1 MLRVRRS
8 DFGGGQRRPVAL
20 IILDGFGSYKPY
32 PGNAVRLAH
41 TPNVDRWNTIFPHT
55 EMTASG
61 RDVGLPAGQ
70 MGNSEVGHLN
80 LGAGF
85 IVNQWITRL
94 DKAIDFCSV
103 NHIKLYR
110 MTSALFPF
118 ADTDLGEAVL
128 HSMTEE
134 LRKTGDRALSM
145 GIRLVLHPDQFVVLS
160 SDKLSVVENSIK
172 ILATHALIL
181 DMLGQPRSPQAL
193 MNIHGGKSD
202 RTSQLK
208 SVIRDLPESIRSRLT
223 FENDE
228 YAYSSSEILEV
239 CLDTGVPMVFDAHH
253 HVIHEHL
260 ESYDDPS
267 VAEMLAAARTSW
279 SVPEW
284 QLVHISNGREFFADP
299 RHSDLITDMPNC
311 YYDAP
316 WIEVEAKFKE
326 LAIEKLRAEW
336 LSANV
341 PQFSNVS

>member
-1 MLRVRRS
+1 MSGINQVLEKDKLPELGLVCITTS
-8 DFGGGQRRPVAL
+8 D
-20 IILDGFGSYKPY
+20 
-32 PGNAVRLAH
+32 AVRFRTVTRKRLLQLSE
-41 TPNVDRWNTIFPHT
+41 T
-55 EMTASG
+55 EQETVL
-61 RDVGLPAGQ
+61 RELYTD
-70 MGNSEVGHLN
+70 N
-80 LGAGF
+80 LK
-85 IVNQWITRL
+85 RL

-134 LRKTGDRALSM
+134 LRNTGDRALSL

-239 CLDTGVPMVFDAHH
+239 CLDTAVPMVFDAHH

-260 ESYDDPS
+260 ETYDDPS
-267 VAEMLAAARTSW
+267 VAEMLAAARTTW

-284 QLVHISNGREFFADP
+284 QLVHISNGKDFFADP
-299 RHSDLITDMPNC
+299 RHSDLITEMPNC
-311 YYDAP
+311 YYQAP

>member
-1 MLRVRRS
+1 MSGINQVLEKNKLPELGLVCITTS
-8 DFGGGQRRPVAL
+8 D
-20 IILDGFGSYKPY
+20 
-32 PGNAVRLAH
+32 AVRFRTVTRKRL
-41 TPNVDRWNTIFPHT
+41 
-55 EMTASG
+55 
-61 RDVGLPAGQ
+61 LQ
-70 MGNSEVGHLN
+70 LSEIEQETVLRELYTDN
-80 LGAGF
+80 LK
-85 IVNQWITRL
+85 RL

-103 NHIKLYR
+103 NQIKLYR

-134 LRKTGDRALSM
+134 LRNTGDRALSL

-172 ILATHALIL
+172 ILAAHALIL

-260 ESYDDPS
+260 ETYDDPS
-267 VAEMLAAARTSW
+267 VAEMLAAARTTW

-284 QLVHISNGREFFADP
+284 QLVHISNGKDFFADP
-299 RHSDLITDMPNC
+299 RHSDLITEMPNC
-311 YYDAP
+311 YYHAP

-326 LAIEKLRAEW
+326 LAIEKLRIEW
-336 LSANV
+336 LFANV

>member
-1 MLRVRRS
+1 MSGINQVLEKDKLPELGLVCITTS
-8 DFGGGQRRPVAL
+8 D
-20 IILDGFGSYKPY
+20 
-32 PGNAVRLAH
+32 AVRFRTVTRKRL
-41 TPNVDRWNTIFPHT
+41 
-55 EMTASG
+55 
-61 RDVGLPAGQ
+61 LQ
-70 MGNSEVGHLN
+70 LSEIEQETVLRELYTDN
-80 LGAGF
+80 LK
-85 IVNQWITRL
+85 RL

-103 NHIKLYR
+103 NQIKLYR

-134 LRKTGDRALSM
+134 LRNTGDRALSL

-172 ILATHALIL
+172 ILAAHALIL

-260 ESYDDPS
+260 ETYDDPS
-267 VAEMLAAARTSW
+267 VAEMLAAARTTW

-284 QLVHISNGREFFADP
+284 QLVHISNGKDFFADP
-299 RHSDLITDMPNC
+299 RHSDLITEMPNC
-311 YYDAP
+311 YYQAP

-341 PQFSNVS
+341 PQFSKVS

>member
-1 MLRVRRS
+1 MSGINQVLEKNKLPELGLVCITTS
-8 DFGGGQRRPVAL
+8 D
-20 IILDGFGSYKPY
+20 
-32 PGNAVRLAH
+32 AVRFRTVTRKRL
-41 TPNVDRWNTIFPHT
+41 
-55 EMTASG
+55 
-61 RDVGLPAGQ
+61 LQ
-70 MGNSEVGHLN
+70 LSEIEQETVLRELYTDN
-80 LGAGF
+80 LK
-85 IVNQWITRL
+85 RL

-103 NHIKLYR
+103 NQIKLYR

-134 LRKTGDRALSM
+134 LRNTGDRALSL

-172 ILATHALIL
+172 ILAAHALIL

-260 ESYDDPS
+260 ETYDDPS
-267 VAEMLAAARTSW
+267 VAEMLAAARTTW

-284 QLVHISNGREFFADP
+284 QLVHISNGRDFFADP
-299 RHSDLITDMPNC
+299 RHSDLITEMPNC
-311 YYDAP
+311 YYQAP

>member
-1 MLRVRRS
+1 MSGINQVLEKEKLPELGLVCITTS
-8 DFGGGQRRPVAL
+8 D
-20 IILDGFGSYKPY
+20 
-32 PGNAVRLAH
+32 AVRFRTVTRKRL
-41 TPNVDRWNTIFPHT
+41 
-55 EMTASG
+55 
-61 RDVGLPAGQ
+61 LQ
-70 MGNSEVGHLN
+70 LSEIEQETVLRELYTDN
-80 LGAGF
+80 LK
-85 IVNQWITRL
+85 RL

-103 NHIKLYR
+103 NQIKLYR

-134 LRKTGDRALSM
+134 LRNTGDRALSL

-172 ILATHALIL
+172 ILAAHALIL

-260 ESYDDPS
+260 ETYDDPS
-267 VAEMLAAARTSW
+267 VAEMLAAARTTW

-284 QLVHISNGREFFADP
+284 QLVHISNGKEFFADP
-299 RHSDLITDMPNC
+299 RHSDLITEMPNC
-311 YYDAP
+311 YYQAP

-326 LAIEKLRAEW
+326 LAIEKLRVEW

>member
-1 MLRVRRS
+1 MSEINQVLGKDKLPELGLVCITTS
-8 DFGGGQRRPVAL
+8 D
-20 IILDGFGSYKPY
+20 
-32 PGNAVRLAH
+32 AVRFRTVTRKRLLQLA
-41 TPNVDRWNTIFPHT
+41 
-55 EMTASG
+55 E
-61 RDVGLPAGQ
+61 
-70 MGNSEVGHLN
+70 SEQEKVLRELYTDN
-80 LGAGF
+80 LK
-85 IVNQWITRL
+85 RL
-94 DKAIDFCSV
+94 DKAIDFCSA
-103 NHIKLYR
+103 NNIKLYR

-128 HSMTEE
+128 HSMAEE
-134 LRKTGDRALSM
+134 LRRIGDRAISLN
-145 GIRLVLHPDQFVVLS
+145 IRLVLHPDQFVVLS
-160 SDKLSVVENSIK
+160 SDKPDVVANSIK

-181 DMLGQPRSPQAL
+181 DMLQQPRSPYAL
-193 MNIHGGKSD
+193 MNIHGGKGD
-202 RTSQLK
+202 RASQLT

-228 YAYSSSEILEV
+228 YAYSSSELLEV
-239 CLDTGVPMVFDAHH
+239 CLDTSVPMVFDAHH

-260 ESYDDPS
+260 ASYDDPS

-299 RHSDLITDMPNC
+299 RHSDLITEMPNC
-311 YYDAP
+311 YYQAP

>member
-1 MLRVRRS
+1 MSEINQVVEQEKLPELGLVCITTS
-8 DFGGGQRRPVAL
+8 D
-20 IILDGFGSYKPY
+20 
-32 PGNAVRLAH
+32 AVRFRTVTRKRLLQL
-41 TPNVDRWNTIFPHT
+41 T
-55 EMTASG
+55 ETEQETVLRELYA
-61 RDVGLPAGQ
+61 D
-70 MGNSEVGHLN
+70 N
-80 LGAGF
+80 LK
-85 IVNQWITRL
+85 RL
-94 DKAIDFCSV
+94 DKAIDFCSL
-103 NHIKLYR
+103 NQIKLYR

-134 LRKTGDRALSM
+134 LRNTGDRAFSL

-160 SDKLSVVENSIK
+160 SDKVSVVENSIK

-202 RTSQLK
+202 RPSQLK

-260 ESYDDPS
+260 ETYDDPS
-267 VAEMLAAARTSW
+267 VAEMLAAARTTW

-299 RHSDLITDMPNC
+299 RHSDLITEMPNC
-311 YYDAP
+311 YYQAP

-341 PQFSNVS
+341 PQFSSVS

>member
-1 MLRVRRS
+1 MSGINQVLEKDKLPELGLVCITTS
-8 DFGGGQRRPVAL
+8 D
-20 IILDGFGSYKPY
+20 
-32 PGNAVRLAH
+32 AVRFRTVTRKRLLQLSE
-41 TPNVDRWNTIFPHT
+41 T
-55 EMTASG
+55 EQETVLRELYA
-61 RDVGLPAGQ
+61 D
-70 MGNSEVGHLN
+70 N
-80 LGAGF
+80 LK
-85 IVNQWITRL
+85 RL

-103 NHIKLYR
+103 NQIKLYR

-134 LRKTGDRALSM
+134 LRNTGDRALSL

-172 ILATHALIL
+172 ILAAHALIL

-260 ESYDDPS
+260 ETYDDPS
-267 VAEMLAAARTSW
+267 VAEMLAAARTTW

-284 QLVHISNGREFFADP
+284 QLVHISNGKEFFADP
-299 RHSDLITDMPNC
+299 RHSDLITEMPNC
-311 YYDAP
+311 YYQAP

>member
-1 MLRVRRS
+1 MSGINQVLEKEKLPELGLVCITTS
-8 DFGGGQRRPVAL
+8 D
-20 IILDGFGSYKPY
+20 
-32 PGNAVRLAH
+32 AVRFRTVTRKRL
-41 TPNVDRWNTIFPHT
+41 
-55 EMTASG
+55 
-61 RDVGLPAGQ
+61 LQ
-70 MGNSEVGHLN
+70 LSEIEQETVLRELYTDN
-80 LGAGF
+80 LK
-85 IVNQWITRL
+85 RL

-103 NHIKLYR
+103 NQIKLYR

-118 ADTDLGEAVL
+118 SDTDLGEAVL

-134 LRKTGDRALSM
+134 LRKTGDRALSL

-172 ILATHALIL
+172 ILAAHALIL

-260 ESYDDPS
+260 ETYDDPS
-267 VAEMLAAARTSW
+267 VAEMLAAARTTW

-284 QLVHISNGREFFADP
+284 QLVHISNGKEFFADP
-299 RHSDLITDMPNC
+299 RHSDLITEMPNC
-311 YYDAP
+311 YYQAP

>member
-1 MLRVRRS
+1 MSGINQVLEKDKLPELGLVCITTS
-8 DFGGGQRRPVAL
+8 D
-20 IILDGFGSYKPY
+20 
-32 PGNAVRLAH
+32 AVRFRTVTRKRL
-41 TPNVDRWNTIFPHT
+41 
-55 EMTASG
+55 
-61 RDVGLPAGQ
+61 LQ
-70 MGNSEVGHLN
+70 LSEIEQETVLRELYTDN
-80 LGAGF
+80 LK
-85 IVNQWITRL
+85 RL

-103 NHIKLYR
+103 NQIKLYR

-134 LRKTGDRALSM
+134 LRKTGDRALSL

-172 ILATHALIL
+172 ILAAHALIL

-260 ESYDDPS
+260 ETYDDPS
-267 VAEMLAAARTSW
+267 VAEMLAAARTTW

-284 QLVHISNGREFFADP
+284 QLVHISNGKDFFADP
-299 RHSDLITDMPNC
+299 RHSDLITEMPNC
-311 YYDAP
+311 YYQAP

>member
-1 MLRVRRS
+1 MSRINQIVEQEKLPELGLVCITTS
-8 DFGGGQRRPVAL
+8 D
-20 IILDGFGSYKPY
+20 
-32 PGNAVRLAH
+32 AVRFRTVTRKRLLQLSE
-41 TPNVDRWNTIFPHT
+41 T
-55 EMTASG
+55 EQEKVLRELYA
-61 RDVGLPAGQ
+61 D
-70 MGNSEVGHLN
+70 N
-80 LGAGF
+80 LK
-85 IVNQWITRL
+85 RL
-94 DKAIDFCSV
+94 DKAIDFCAV
-103 NHIKLYR
+103 NQIKLYR

-134 LRKTGDRALSM
+134 LRNTGDRALSL

-239 CLDTGVPMVFDAHH
+239 CLHTGVPMVFDAHH

-260 ESYDDPS
+260 ETYDDPS
-267 VAEMLAAARTSW
+267 VAEMLAAARTTW

-284 QLVHISNGREFFADP
+284 QLVHISNGKEFFTDP
-299 RHSDLITDMPNC
+299 RHSDLITEMPNC
-311 YYDAP
+311 YYQAP

-326 LAIEKLRAEW
+326 LAIEKLRVEW

-341 PQFSNVS
+341 PQFTKVS

>member
-1 MLRVRRS
+1 MSGINQVLEKDKLPELGLVCITTS
-8 DFGGGQRRPVAL
+8 D
-20 IILDGFGSYKPY
+20 
-32 PGNAVRLAH
+32 AVRFRTVTRKRL
-41 TPNVDRWNTIFPHT
+41 
-55 EMTASG
+55 
-61 RDVGLPAGQ
+61 LQ
-70 MGNSEVGHLN
+70 LSEIEQETVLRELYADN
-80 LGAGF
+80 LK
-85 IVNQWITRL
+85 RL

-103 NHIKLYR
+103 NQIKLYR

-134 LRKTGDRALSM
+134 LRKTGDRALSL

-172 ILATHALIL
+172 ILAAHALIL

-260 ESYDDPS
+260 ETYDDPS
-267 VAEMLAAARTSW
+267 VAEMLAAARTTW

-284 QLVHISNGREFFADP
+284 QLVHISNGKDFFADP
-299 RHSDLITDMPNC
+299 RHSDLITEMPNC
-311 YYDAP
+311 YYQAP

>member
-1 MLRVRRS
+1 MSEINQVLEQENLPELGLVCITTS
-8 DFGGGQRRPVAL
+8 D
-20 IILDGFGSYKPY
+20 
-32 PGNAVRLAH
+32 AVRFRTVTRKRL
-41 TPNVDRWNTIFPHT
+41 
-55 EMTASG
+55 
-61 RDVGLPAGQ
+61 LQ
-70 MGNSEVGHLN
+70 LSEIEQEKVLRELYTDN
-80 LGAGF
+80 LK
-85 IVNQWITRL
+85 RL

-103 NHIKLYR
+103 NQIKLYR

-128 HSMTEE
+128 QSMTEE
-134 LRKTGDRALSM
+134 LRKTGDRALSL

-172 ILATHALIL
+172 ILAAHALIL

-260 ESYDDPS
+260 ETYDDPS
-267 VAEMLAAARTSW
+267 VAEMLAAARTTW

-284 QLVHISNGREFFADP
+284 QLVHISNGKDFFADP
-299 RHSDLITDMPNC
+299 RHSDLITEMPNC
-311 YYDAP
+311 YYQAP

>member
-1 MLRVRRS
+1 MSNINQVLEKDKLPELGLVCITTSNEVRFRTVTRKRLLQLSETEQETVLRELYT
-8 DFGGGQRRPVAL
+8 D
-20 IILDGFGSYKPY
+20 
-32 PGNAVRLAH
+32 
-41 TPNVDRWNTIFPHT
+41 
-55 EMTASG
+55 
-61 RDVGLPAGQ
+61 
-70 MGNSEVGHLN
+70 N
-80 LGAGF
+80 LK
-85 IVNQWITRL
+85 RL
-94 DKAIDFCSV
+94 DKAIDFCSA
-103 NHIKLYR
+103 NQIKLYR

-134 LRKTGDRALSM
+134 LRNTGDRALSL

-160 SDKLSVVENSIK
+160 SDKVSVVENSIK

-202 RTSQLK
+202 RSSQLK

-260 ESYDDPS
+260 ETYDDPS
-267 VAEMLAAARTSW
+267 VAEMLAAARTTW

-284 QLVHISNGREFFADP
+284 QLVHISNGKEFFADP
-299 RHSDLITDMPNC
+299 RHSDLITEMPNC
-311 YYDAP
+311 YYQAP

-341 PQFSNVS
+341 PQFSTVS

>member
-1 MLRVRRS
+1 MSGINEVVEQEKLPELGLVCITTS
-8 DFGGGQRRPVAL
+8 D
-20 IILDGFGSYKPY
+20 
-32 PGNAVRLAH
+32 AVRFRTVTRKRLLQLSE
-41 TPNVDRWNTIFPHT
+41 T
-55 EMTASG
+55 EQETVL
-61 RDVGLPAGQ
+61 RELYID
-70 MGNSEVGHLN
+70 N
-80 LGAGF
+80 LK
-85 IVNQWITRL
+85 RL

-103 NHIKLYR
+103 NQIKLYR

-134 LRKTGDRALSM
+134 LRRVGDRAISLN
-145 GIRLVLHPDQFVVLS
+145 IRLVLHPDQFVVLS
-160 SDKLSVVENSIK
+160 SDKPDVVKNSIK
-172 ILATHALIL
+172 ILATHALIM
-181 DMLGQPRSPQAL
+181 DKLGQPRSPQAL

-228 YAYSSSEILEV
+228 YAYSSSELVEV
-239 CLDTGVPMVFDAHH
+239 CLDTGVAMVFDAHH

-267 VAEMLAAARTSW
+267 VAEMLAAARTTW
-279 SVPEW
+279 RLPEW

-326 LAIEKLRAEW
+326 LAIEKLRTEW

-341 PQFSNVS
+341 PQFSSVS